1 VVTSAVYLSLV
12 VTTLWGG
19 TIGFVFLVRHY
30 DQLGRDTERVT
41 YRLEFPA
48 DLTPDQATAVMRSLT
63 MLRPAGRWLLGRDSV
78 VFEVVRHGATIEH
91 RLRLPRRH
99 ADHVAAQIRGL
110 VPSVRMTPAQNLV
123 PLSMDVVQ
131 ELALTNPTQP
141 LRVDAALAFA
151 ASLLLAMGPFD
162 EPGREQ
168 LVFQVVAYPL
178 GTPNSLPTHRPAE
191 PASGLALVQT
201 LMPALAA
208 PAETGAEAAKLA
220 RAKLSEPLFGVSLR
234 VGARSTRRGRSGQLV
249 GRIVGTLHQLDRPG
263 VRFVTRYLPPWG
275 SVDRLRRGATAITAA
290 PIQANAQELAT
301 LVWPL
306 GGPTAPGLQLTRGR
320 EFPPQRSAS
329 PAGYVLG
336 RATYPGMERLVAV
349 SPADA
354 LMHMLISGPTG
365 SGKSTLLL
373 NVMKQQVDLGHGLVL
388 IDPNGDLARDFI
400 EVIPQG
406 RVSDLIYLNPT
417 ATDDRVVPLNPLACA
432 LEDAELV
439 ADQMLQ
445 LIRDRSDSWG
455 VVIEETLKNTLVLLA
470 ASPGMTLAEIPAVL
484 VDEGFR
490 VGLVSRLDPQ
500 FGPTV
505 GEFFARFEARSD
517 AQKAQDASAVL
528 NKVTPLLDRR
538 PIRAMLGQAE
548 PTWTMRQVID
558 ERKLLVVALPSGVIG
573 ESAADIIGS
582 TIATMVWN
590 AALGRVTVDRS
601 ARQPVSL
608 VIDELPRFV
617 RGGFGL
623 ADMLARARAH
633 GIGLVGALQHLA
645 QVNPQLRAALLS
657 EARNKVVFQP
667 AADDA
672 SLFARHMLGVHPEDL
687 LGLAPRTALASLVAG
702 GQVTAPVSIATF
714 APPEP
719 TGYGEAAQTASRT
732 RYGRDRAAVEQAI
745 QERRHRGR
753 QPGPRRTRRLP

>member
-1 VVTSAVYLSLV
+1 MTGVTYLFLV

-19 TIGFVFLVRHY
+19 TIVFVFLVRHY

-48 DLTPDQATAVMRSLT
+48 DLALDQVTAVMRSLT

-78 VFEVVRHGATIEH
+78 VFEVVRHGAIIEH
-91 RLRLPRRH
+91 RMRLPRRH
-99 ADHVAAQIRGL
+99 ADHVTAQIRGL

-123 PLSMDVVQ
+123 PLSMEVVR

-141 LRVDAALAFA
+141 LRVGAALSFA
-151 ASLLLAMGPFD
+151 ASLLFAVGPFD
-162 EPGREQ
+162 EPGSEQ

-178 GTPNSLPTHRPAE
+178 GTPDSLPTHRPVE
-191 PASGLALVQT
+191 PASGLALMQT

-263 VRFVTRYLPPWG
+263 VRFVARYLPLRW
-275 SVDRLRRGATAITAA
+275 SVDRLRRGATSITAA

-301 LVWPL
+301 LVAWPL

-320 EFPPQRSAS
+320 EFPPQRTAS

-354 LMHMLISGPTG
+354 LMHLLITGPTG

-373 NVMKQQVDLGHGLVL
+373 NVLKQQVDLGHGLIL

-417 ATDDRVVPLNPLACA
+417 DERVVPLNPLACA

-470 ASPGMTLAEIPAVL
+470 ASSGMTLAEIPAVL

-490 VGLVSRLDPQ
+490 AGLVSRLDPQ

-590 AALGRVTVDRS
+590 AALSRVTIDRS

-623 ADMLARARAH
+623 ADILARARAH
-633 GIGLVGALQHLA
+633 GLGLVGALQHIG

-672 SLFARHMLGVHPEDL
+672 SLFARHMLSVHPEDL

-719 TGYGEAAQTASRT
+719 TGYGEAARTASRT
-732 RYGRDRAAVEQAI
+732 QYGRDRAAVEQAI
-745 QERRHRGR
+745 QDRRHQGR